1 MTPRRTISAQRIA
14 VLSRTPRAVLVR
26 VGRAALWLT
35 VAVVLARGI
44 AALVSESA
52 TETGTRAVRAGGPVW
67 PDEPA
72 RAFAVQFATVYLD
85 RRTADDPIAY
95 ARELTAFVSASL
107 IDGLVPQVDSH
118 DPREVVRSVA
128 VA

>member
-1 MTPRRTISAQRIA
+1 MTPRLTISARRVV
-14 VLSRTPRAVLVR
+14 VLSQTPRAVLVR
-26 VGRAALWLT
+26 VGRVALWLM
-35 VAVVLARGI
+35 VAVVVARGV
-44 AALVSESA
+44 AALVSGSTA
-52 TETGTRAVRAGGPVW
+52 ETGARAVRASAPVW